1 MAVLGAVALA
11 GDVDPEV
18 FAVGGFDD
26 GLVKVRFRDNPIEP
40 AVENLLVG
48 MCFAITPRSVLG
60 DRDVD
65 VAGFSKDVLRGKDSS
80 DFEVELWATVAATYY
95 NRFIVEHLTGEYI
108 GLDAE
113 SICQGM
119 ESMLDAD
126 KRRFLGK
133 NGRVKVLEW
142 YDFRVMWP
150 LVKELYERILK

>member
-1 MAVLGAVALA
+1 M
-11 GDVDPEV
+11 
-18 FAVGGFDD
+18 
-26 GLVKVRFRDNPIEP
+26 
-40 AVENLLVG
+40 
-48 MCFAITPRSVLG
+48 
-60 DRDVD
+60 
-65 VAGFSKDVLRGKDSS
+65 
-80 DFEVELWATVAATYY
+80 
-95 NRFIVEHLTGEYI
+95 EHLTGEYI

>member
-1 MAVLGAVALA
+1 MMAWSKSVFETIQSNQLLRISLSVCAL
-11 GDVDPEV
+11 PS
-18 FAVGGFDD
+18 
-26 GLVKVRFRDNPIEP
+26 L
-40 AVENLLVG
+40 
-48 MCFAITPRSVLG
+48 C
-60 DRDVD
+60 
-65 VAGFSKDVLRGKDSS
+65 
-80 DFEVELWATVAATYY
+80 ELWATVAATYY

-126 KRRFLGK
+126 TRRFLGE
-133 NGRVKVLEW
+133 NGRKNVLEW